1 MRAWKGRSRFY
12 GDDHDALCWLFTIA
26 HRLVIDA
33 YRRGRVHPETA
44 AMSLDDTTAEWMVFS
59 SEAPPEEQAVSREQF
74 RHLWYILHC
83 LPDDKREVL
92 VLRYMLGW
100 KVKEIAQY
108 INKEENTVS
117 VYIRRCLEQI
127 RDEWSLG

>member
-1 MRAWKGRSRFY
+1 
-12 GDDHDALCWLFTIA
+12 L
-26 HRLVIDA
+26 HR
-33 YRRGRVHPETA
+33 
-44 AMSLDDTTAEWMVFS
+44 
-59 SEAPPEEQAVSREQF
+59 
-74 RHLWYILHC
+74 

-108 INKEENTVS
+108 MNKEENTVS
-117 VYIRRCLEQI
+117 VYIHRCLEQI